1 MEGSFFN
8 FFLLRTFSSS
18 FSLPESF
25 TVDPPVLAGFYL
37 ETEEDE
43 EK

>member
-1 MEGSFFN
+1 MEVPAF
-8 FFLLRTFSSS
+8 LRTFSSS

-25 TVDPPVLAGFYL
+25 TVDPPVVAGFYL
-37 ETEEDE
+37 KTEEDE